1 MQRRMACVQGM
12 VYPPRARHGCTQWL
26 HKPQLFVE
34 GQVFQHT
41 ASSAFFNAASPR
53 AAAMAL
59 AKRRA
64 VANENHVMRSIV
76 GQKCLLKDGPQLG
89 RLLVVN
95 FVGVNFVCY
104 CRATVDDDD
113 ANPLFM
119 CSGDQR
125 RCPGAGW
132 FHPKCV
138 GLKSVPKGNF
148 FCQYC
153 QTRPKPVKGR

>member
-1 MQRRMACVQGM
+1 MAGIFDMQRRMACVQGM

-34 GQVFQHT
+34 GQAFQHT

-76 GQKCLLKDGPQLG
+76 GQKCLLKDGPQLA

-95 FVGVNFVCY
+95 FVGVNFVWS
-104 CRATVDDDD
+104 AT
-113 ANPLFM
+113 APRSTATRQGQCFKL
-119 CSGDQR
+119 
-125 RCPGAGW
+125 RCIVLVVES
-132 FHPKCV
+132 C
-138 GLKSVPKGNF
+138 
-148 FCQYC
+148 
-153 QTRPKPVKGR
+153 

>member
-1 MQRRMACVQGM
+1 MNKE
-12 VYPPRARHGCTQWL
+12 L
-26 HKPQLFVE
+26 K
-34 GQVFQHT
+34 
-41 ASSAFFNAASPR
+41 
-53 AAAMAL
+53 
-59 AKRRA
+59 K
-64 VANENHVMRSIV
+64 
-76 GQKCLLKDGPQLG
+76 LKDWKLKQEAAIGKEW
-89 RLLVVN
+89 
-95 FVGVNFVCY
+95 CY

-148 FCQYC
+148 YCQYC
-153 QTRPKPVKGR
+153 QTLPKPVKGR